1 MGKGIWGTI
10 TKGFEKG
17 WLSKNDRNMKKFQ
30 AKQERGPVK
39 TLFHITRNEN
49 VDNIMNQGLQAN
61 PAGKVNENSAN
72 HPFANVGVD
81 EGGVWV
87 TNSPNVFPVYGTT
100 IGSVRGPR
108 EKALSTIRIDVPKE
122 HLPNMTAV
130 YNPYGI
136 DSKLIA
142 ASDPNL
148 FANFE
153 AFNGMPA
160 PTTAILSD
168 MKPEWLTDL
177 GYVEHH
183 LQPRVSK
190 EYAERAE
197 NVDRADNLMFGLDKG
212 TLKDLTGTTGHRIP
226 NMAGR
231 STKSPQRYAIDFVEH
246 NLPIIQRLPVW
257 PAEVSPSVT
266 AFRQG
271 NVMGIPEDITGRPL
285 PNELKRY
292 SADFIPANTW
302 SNEYRPYTPFGEKR
316 RGKNDPYEFAA
327 GAVSRGIGGA
337 KLPPIKDRVFN
348 WKKYKEALQ
357 AGAAPNTATLQAV
370 PRYQLDWN
378 NIISTN
384 MGYTPKVYKTDR
396 IRIEPGPVS
405 RGMSV
410 PDDFVDFDDEI
421 LIGRNEPLTS
431 VKEIAKDKAKDI
443 VDEFNAR
450 VDYRPVLRIADIDN
464 PTWQEIVR
472 AIMQYRVNYGD
483 GFE

>member
-1 MGKGIWGTI
+1 MNKGIWGAI
-10 TKGFEKG
+10 KGR
-17 WLSKNDRNMKKFQ
+17 LSKNERNMEKFQ
-30 AKQERGPVK
+30 AEKERGPVK

-61 PAGKVNENSAN
+61 PAGKVNENSAS
-72 HPFANVGVD
+72 HPFANVGAD
-81 EGGVWV
+81 GGGVWV

-100 IGSVRGPR
+100 VGSLRGPR

-122 HLPNMTAV
+122 YLPNMTAV
-130 YNPYGI
+130 YNPYGM

-148 FANFE
+148 FANFK
-153 AFNGMPA
+153 AFNSMSA

-183 LQPRVSK
+183 LQPRVLK

-231 STKSPQRYAIDFVEH
+231 LTKSPQRYAIDFVEH
-246 NLPIIQRLPVW
+246 NLPISHRLPVW
-257 PAEVSPSVT
+257 PSEVSPSVM
-266 AFRQG
+266 AFHQG
-271 NVMGIPEDITGRPL
+271 NAMGMPGGSDGWPL

-292 SADFIPANTW
+292 SADFIPASEW
-302 SNEYRPYTPFGEKR
+302 SKRYKPYTPPGEKR
-316 RGKNDPYEFAA
+316 RTWREPYKFEE
-327 GAVSRGIGGA
+327 GAVSRGIGGIS
-337 KLPPIKDRVFN
+337 LPPVKDRVFN
-348 WKKYKEALQ
+348 WKKYKEAVQ

-370 PRYQLDWN
+370 PGYQLDWN
-378 NIISTN
+378 DIVNTDAG
-384 MGYTPKVYKTDR
+384 GYIPKVYKTDR

-405 RGMSV
+405 RGMTV

-431 VKEIAKDKAKDI
+431 VKKIAKDKAKDI
-443 VDEFNAR
+443 ADEFNAR
-450 VDYRPVLRIADIDN
+450 VDYRPVQRIADIDN
-464 PTWQEIVR
+464 PTWQDIVR
-472 AIMQYRVNYGD
+472 AVMQYRVNYGD